1 MAYNIYVLDP
11 AVWRF
16 ELAGYNN
23 GTRLTVRQW
32 GQQLEA
38 DLCFNLTT
46 FNMAN
51 GRPDTFV
58 RIAYKDLCYG
68 HEGHTE
74 LIDLGGGYQCRGYS
88 NGILGGKININR
100 PMGGSRTRNGVGLT
114 ARGHLI
120 IAQSTVSR
128 TERAFCQAVNDYVL
142 ALGQTVRAFVLED
155 GGGSTAAYSAR
166 SRFWVAPEGGRPVPT
181 VICAYLRQT
190 PVITRP
196 IYNGIKG
203 EDARLIQTLMLTE
216 VDGSFGPGSAS
227 RLKTM
232 QATFGFPAAL
242 RCGILSAYT
251 AQKMRLDFQLK

>member
-11 AVWRF
+11 AVWRVWVD
-16 ELAGYNN
+16 GSNN

-32 GQQLEA
+32 GAQLQA

-51 GRPDTFV
+51 GKPDTYV
-58 RIAYKDLCYG
+58 RVAWKDLCYG
-68 HEGHTE
+68 HEGHSE
-74 LIDLGGGYQCRGYS
+74 LIDFGSGYQCRGYS
-88 NGILGGKININR
+88 NGIQAGKVNINK
-100 PMGGSRTRNGVGLT
+100 PFGGSRTRNGVGLT
-114 ARGHLI
+114 DRGHII

-128 TERAFCQAVNDYVL
+128 TEKAICQAVNDYVR
-142 ALGQTVRAFVLED
+142 ARGQTVRTFVLED
-155 GGGSTAAYSAR
+155 GGGSTAGYSAR
-166 SRFWVAPEGGRPVPT
+166 ASLWVAPEGGRPVPT
-181 VICAYLRQT
+181 VLCAYLRQT

-216 VDGSFGPGSAS
+216 ADGSFGPGSAS
-227 RLKTM
+227 RLKNM

-251 AQKMRLDFQLK
+251 AAQMRIDFKLK